1 MKKSFEMPT
10 SRRAVLLGTAGLAGM
25 VAMPAVL
32 RAQTMKWIG
41 ASATAPTDF
50 IAQSLDTFALRV
62 KELTKGQ
69 IDITAHHAGSL
80 GGEREHVEALLQGA
94 VHVASPGAAILGGW
108 YKPAEVWTYPFMFKD
123 VAHKDKVMTTI
134 MKEYGDE
141 CAAASKLRPLAA
153 IPRMPR
159 QLSSNRVVKSPA
171 DMKGFKVRVPETQ
184 MWLKTFQRF
193 GASPTPMAWPEV
205 FAALKSGVIDGQENP
220 TALSYNS
227 GIFDVNKNLALTEHM
242 MQDNMIVLAESVY
255 GRLNA
260 DLRKAVDQAARDMED
275 IIRAKVIADDK
286 DILGKVK
293 AKGIVVTEVDKD
305 AFRAA
310 IKGMDAEFPQV
321 KRWVDRIAQIS

>member
-1 MKKSFEMPT
+1 M
-10 SRRAVLLGTAGLAGM
+10 
-25 VAMPAVL
+25 
-32 RAQTMKWIG
+32 
-41 ASATAPTDF
+41 
-50 IAQSLDTFALRV
+50 
-62 KELTKGQ
+62 
-69 IDITAHHAGSL
+69 
-80 GGEREHVEALLQGA
+80 
-94 VHVASPGAAILGGW
+94 
-108 YKPAEVWTYPFMFKD
+108 
-123 VAHKDKVMTTI
+123 
-134 MKEYGDE
+134 
-141 CAAASKLRPLAA
+141 
-153 IPRMPR
+153 
-159 QLSSNRVVKSPA
+159 
-171 DMKGFKVRVPETQ
+171 
-184 MWLKTFQRF
+184 
-193 GASPTPMAWPEV
+193 
-205 FAALKSGVIDGQENP
+205 IDGQENP

>member
-1 MKKSFEMPT
+1 
-10 SRRAVLLGTAGLAGM
+10 
-25 VAMPAVL
+25 
-32 RAQTMKWIG
+32 
-41 ASATAPTDF
+41 
-50 IAQSLDTFALRV
+50 
-62 KELTKGQ
+62 
-69 IDITAHHAGSL
+69 
-80 GGEREHVEALLQGA
+80 
-94 VHVASPGAAILGGW
+94 
-108 YKPAEVWTYPFMFKD
+108 
-123 VAHKDKVMTTI
+123 
-134 MKEYGDE
+134 
-141 CAAASKLRPLAA
+141 
-153 IPRMPR
+153 
-159 QLSSNRVVKSPA
+159 
-171 DMKGFKVRVPETQ
+171 